1 MNGSTAIAGEL
12 LHVSRGLGRLR
23 RSALRQ
29 VCNEAVAVP
38 MPSLDVA
45 RLLGVVTECL
55 AQLLDA
61 GGQGV
66 VADDGVAPDRGEQL
80 LLGDGLAGTLHQ
92 QPEDRGGLARE
103 LDLALVGP

>member
-1 MNGSTAIAGEL
+1 MNGSTAIAGSCCDD
-12 LHVSRGLGRLR
+12 SRGLGRLG
-23 RSALRQ
+23 RSAPRQ
-29 VCNEAVAVP
+29 VRNEAVAVA

-45 RLLGVVTECL
+45 RLLGVVAERL

-92 QPEDRGGLARE
+92 QPEDRRRPCA
-103 LDLALVGP
+103 